1 MLRLLGKT
9 FLSVSL
15 AGIVAISLY
24 VAAFRLDDVTD
35 WWVLR
40 DYQPPQAVAQLAEDT
55 TLTDL
60 GERYFYV
67 YDPQLLSRDTFR
79 QRCTV
84 AEESIV
90 LGCYISRDGLY
101 IFDVEDPQLAGVRQV
116 TAAHEMLHVAYERL
130 STSERERIDRL
141 NWDFFNELD
150 NERVRQTVAAYEA
163 RDPGVVANELHS
175 ILPTE
180 VRQLTP
186 ELEEYYGQ
194 YFDDRIA
201 VVGYSEQYA
210 QVFEEARQKVDR
222 LDSQLQQQLSDI
234 ESLQAQLTRQAR
246 ELEQQ
251 RDQLNQLLA
260 QDNIAAYNSGI
271 SSFNQ
276 NVSRYNQEVER
287 LGRRIDSYNSSVA
300 ERNAAALAHE
310 SLVDSIDSNP
320 AAQFEESGGN

>member
-1 MLRLLGKT
+1 MLRRIGKT
-9 FLSVSL
+9 LLTVSL
-15 AGIVAISLY
+15 STVIVLSLY
-24 VAAFRLDDVTD
+24 AAVFRLDDVID
-35 WWVLR
+35 WWILR
-40 DYQPPQAVAQLAEDT
+40 QYQPSQAVAQLAEDT

-130 STSERERIDRL
+130 STGERERIDRL
-141 NWDFFNELD
+141 NRELFDGLD
-150 NERVRQTVAAYEA
+150 NERLRQTVAAYEA
-163 RDPGVVANELHS
+163 RDPSVVANELHS

-194 YFDDRIA
+194 YFTDRIA
-201 VVGYSEQYA
+201 VVRYSEQYA
-210 QVFEEARQKVDR
+210 QVFEEARDKVDR
-222 LDSQLQQQLSDI
+222 LDNQLQQQLSQI
-234 ESLQAQLTRQAR
+234 ESLQEALSRQASQ
-246 ELEQQ
+246 LEQQ

-271 SSFNQ
+271 SNFNQ
-276 NVSRYNQEVER
+276 NVVRYNQEVER
-287 LGRRIDSYNSSVA
+287 LGQLIDTYNDSVA
-300 ERNAAALAHE
+300 ERNEAALAHE
-310 SLVDSIDSNP
+310 SLVDSIDSTP
-320 AAQFEESGGN
+320 PTQFDEPEGS